1 MQQIGMCPGDR
12 FLSCMPCYHMDFQEM
27 AAMSVI
33 VAGGTLIMVEHYSAH
48 KFWKQICD
56 TKANFTDTM
65 SIMNRTLMLQP
76 VQPWEQDHCL
86 KQVYFSMGLSTEEKD
101 EFERRFHVQLLNSY
115 GMTETISAVT
125 CSPISGDKN
134 WPSVGRAALSYDIKI
149 IDCDGKEVAPGKT
162 GEICVHGIPGRSL
175 TPGYYNDPGAT
186 ECLLDKDGWLH
197 SGDRGYIDEAG
208 WLFFIDRWGNMIKRS
223 GENISSLEV
232 ECVLTSHPKI
242 ADAAVIG
249 IPDPIRNQAVKA
261 FIQFADVESLT
272 IAELEQYCSDRLSK
286 FKVPTFWQFVDDFPR
301 TATGKIKKKELK

>member
-76 VQPWEQDHCL
+76 VQPWEQDQCL

-125 CSPISGDKN
+125 CSPISGDKT
-134 WPSVGRAALSYDIKI
+134 GLCRAR
-149 IDCDGKEVAPGKT
+149 C
-162 GEICVHGIPGRSL
+162 
-175 TPGYYNDPGAT
+175 
-186 ECLLDKDGWLH
+186 
-197 SGDRGYIDEAG
+197 
-208 WLFFIDRWGNMIKRS
+208 FI
-223 GENISSLEV
+223 L
-232 ECVLTSHPKI
+232 
-242 ADAAVIG
+242 
-249 IPDPIRNQAVKA
+249 
-261 FIQFADVESLT
+261 
-272 IAELEQYCSDRLSK
+272 
-286 FKVPTFWQFVDDFPR
+286 
-301 TATGKIKKKELK
+301 